1 LVTHD
6 QREAFSLADRIA
18 IMEAGRIGQIGTPR
32 DLYDRP
38 ATDHVLRFLGTTNAI
53 KSEVL
58 ADNGCVRL
66 RAGGVSFTPAS
77 GVKFPVGGKALVYL
91 RTEDIDLSMEPTRVH
106 PAAPARVALVT
117 FLGAQER
124 VVVVVD
130 GQELLVERPARNVG
144 CPVEPGREVFLDF
157 DPSRCRVVEMGES

>member
-1 LVTHD
+1 MLLLDEAFSALDRNLREEMQVELSLLLRRLGVSTILVTHD

-91 RTEDIDLSMEPTRVH
+91 RTEDIDLSMEP
-106 PAAPARVALVT
+106 
-117 FLGAQER
+117 
-124 VVVVVD
+124 
-130 GQELLVERPARNVG
+130 
-144 CPVEPGREVFLDF
+144 
-157 DPSRCRVVEMGES
+157 